1 MNKYAIVN
9 ANVISGKENDEVL
22 KGAVIVVEDGHIQ
35 DVTTDKSRAVG
46 MKQIDLGGKYILPG
60 LINMHVHLPG
70 SGMPKDTKKQNKET
84 VRKLMSHKLTK
95 YIVYRL

>member
-22 KGAVIVVEDGHIQ
+22 KDAVIVVEDGHIQ

-70 SGMPKDTKKQNKET
+70 SACPKIPRNRTKKPCA
-84 VRKLMSHKLTK
+84 SS
-95 YIVYRL
+95 